1 MTVRFVD
8 PQTEGQTFQFQ
19 SQLPKLP
26 IPKLEDTAR
35 RYLDALKPLQS
46 NEDHERTKSAVQEF
60 LEKDGPTLQEKLQT
74 YASDKSSYIEEFW
87 YDSYLHYTDPVVL
100 NLNPFFLL
108 EDDISPLRNDQVQ
121 RASSLIFSTLTFVHA
136 LKTKNLEPDVF
147 RGTPLCMSQ
156 FSRLFGTARVPTEN
170 GCYIAPNDDVVGRH
184 IVVMSHSQF
193 YYFEVFDES
202 GDFVLNEKEI
212 AANLKAILRDAAQT
226 PVQEI
231 AKRSVGILTTE
242 NRRNW
247 AKLRSQLKSDPQN
260 RQSLKVVDGAL
271 FIVCLDHVSPTST
284 EDLSY
289 NMLCGTYNLEQGMQ
303 VGTCTNRW
311 YDKLQIIV
319 CQNGSAG
326 INFEH
331 TGVDGHTVL
340 RFVSD
345 IYTDTILRFAKTIN
359 SQTQS
364 IFHNYRQRRV
374 SEGGTVIRDRAGSA
388 GQSNGYFDHNPR
400 KIEWNMDDEL
410 ELGIR
415 FAETRLSDLI
425 LQNEVKV
432 LEFYDYG
439 KNFITDMKM
448 SPDAFVQMAIQAAYY
463 GLYGKCESTYEPAMT
478 KTFLHGRTEAIRSV
492 TSDSRTFVETY
503 YSDKATAQQKLDSL
517 RTALK
522 THTNITRDCSKGQGQ
537 DRHLYALE
545 CVWERL
551 YKNEKKPQIFTDG
564 GWKTLSSS
572 IISTSNCGNPALRLF
587 GFGPVVSNGF
597 GIGYI
602 IKEDRLSLVASSK
615 HRQTE
620 RFLQTLN
627 KYLLEVKTMLLKEKY
642 PGGISQRQR
651 ILALEE
657 QQQQLADGYSYFDN
671 GYEAALNSQAS
682 HQDNIVGS
690 PPSPTGTVN
699 RKVGK
704 RLLIRENDDE

>member
-1 MTVRFVD
+1 ST
-8 PQTEGQTFQFQ
+8 
-19 SQLPKLP
+19 
-26 IPKLEDTAR
+26 
-35 RYLDALKPLQS
+35 
-46 NEDHERTKSAVQEF
+46 EDHQKTTKAVEEF
-60 LEKDGPTLQEKLQT
+60 LQKDGPVLQEKLKT

-87 YDSYLHYTDPVVL
+87 YDSYLHFTDPVVL

-121 RASSLIFSTLTFVHA
+121 RASSLIFSTLTFVYA
-136 LKTKNLEPDVF
+136 LKTKHLEPDVF

-156 FSRLFGTARVPTEN
+156 FSRLFGTARVPTGN
-170 GCYIAPNDDVVGRH
+170 GCYIAPNNDVVGRH
-184 IVVMSHSQF
+184 IVVISHSQF
-193 YYFEVFDES
+193 YHFEVFDES

-212 AANLKAILRDAAQT
+212 AANLRAILRDSAQT
-226 PVQEI
+226 PVTDI
-231 AKRSVGILTTE
+231 AKNAVGILTTE

-247 AKLRSQLKSDPQN
+247 AKLRAQLKSDPQN
-260 RQSLKVVDGAL
+260 RESLKVVDGAL
-271 FIVCLDHVSPTST
+271 FIVCLDHVSPTSS

-364 IFHNYRQRRV
+364 IFHNYRQRRE
-374 SEGGTVIRDRAGSA
+374 SAGGNPTRDRTGSTGSA
-388 GQSNGYFDHNPR
+388 TGYFDHNPR
-400 KIEWNMDDEL
+400 KIEWNMTEDL

-432 LEFYDYG
+432 LEFHDYG

-492 TSDSRTFVETY
+492 TSESRTFVETF
-503 YSDKATAQQKLDSL
+503 YSNKSSHDKLESL
-517 RTALK
+517 RAALK
-522 THTNITRDCSKGQGQ
+522 AHTNITRECSKGQGQ

-545 CVWERL
+545 CVWDRL
-551 YKNEKKPQIFTDG
+551 FKNEKKPQLFTDG
-564 GWKTLSSS
+564 GWKTLNSS

-602 IKEDRLSLVASSK
+602 IKEDRISFVASSK

-620 RFLQTLN
+620 RFLQTL
-627 KYLLEVKTMLLKEKY
+627 KKFLMEIKAMLIKEKY

-657 QQQQLADGYSYFDN
+657 QAQQALNDGYSYFDN
-671 GYEAALNSQAS
+671 GYEAANSDHTLSDSGGA
-682 HQDNIVGS
+682 GS
-690 PPSPTGTVN
+690 PPSPTTKTV

-704 RLLIRENDDE
+704 RLLIRENEDL